1 MKIQNA
7 TASVS
12 FNQLVDCINE
22 NLSNTQKVILAKKMS
37 QYGDLID
44 MSYIEDLLVMA
55 AKIRLKSIKK
65 NRVLYNKNRAYFTS
79 LKTITKL
86 RPE

>member
-1 MKIQNA
+1 MKIHN
-7 TASVS
+7 TSTNVS
-12 FNQLVDCINE
+12 FNQLIDCINE
-22 NLSNTQKVILAKKMS
+22 NLTNTQKVILAKKMS

-44 MSYIEDLLVMA
+44 MSYIEDLLNMA

-65 NRVLYNKNRAYFTS
+65 NRTLYNKNRAYFTAV
-79 LKTITKL
+79 KTITKL

>member
-7 TASVS
+7 TAGVS

-44 MSYIEDLLVMA
+44 MSYIEDLLIMA
-55 AKIRLKSIKK
+55 AKIRLKTIKN
-65 NRVLYNKNRAYFTS
+65 NRVLYNKNRAYFS
-79 LKTITKL
+79 ALKIITKL